1 MGTIDRYLYRI
12 ADDIDRDGIAAVE
25 ADVASVVRRARDV
38 EIDGIALD
46 VLADRAEP
54 SVARSRAF
62 GIVATRLYLHDRAVT
77 GRRGTLAAAGV

>member
-12 ADDIDRDGIAAVE
+12 ADDIDREGIAAVE

-38 EIDGIALD
+38 QIAGVALD

-54 SVARSRAF
+54 AIARARAF
-62 GIVATRLYLHDRAVT
+62 GIVATRLYLHDRA
-77 GRRGTLAAAGV
+77 GTPHGSLAAAGF